1 MAASAILNRWLAR
14 NWFVPLAALLLGLEL
29 AFARTTEWA
38 AGGYEE
44 AAILFD
50 MAVFVPLLHLVCYR
64 RTVSAR
70 ALAIRTAAL
79 VLSGI
84 YLASLLVPAEA
95 QRWVDDLGWLRAA
108 GVAAIALVELKI
120 MFEVMKLVFG
130 GGHVDQVV
138 ERSGAPAWV
147 VRLML
152 LEARFWK
159 AVWRLIRGR

>member
-14 NWFVPLAALLLGLEL
+14 NWFVPLAAVLLGLEW
-29 AFARTTEWA
+29 AFARTTDWTA
-38 AGGYEE
+38 RGYEE

-50 MAVFVPLLHLVCYR
+50 MAVFVPLLHFICYR
-64 RTVSAR
+64 RMVPVR

-79 VLSGI
+79 VLSGV

-95 QRWVDDLGWLRAA
+95 QRWVDDLGGLRAA
-108 GVAAIALVELKI
+108 GALAIALIELKI
-120 MFEVMKLVFG
+120 MFELLKLVFG
-130 GGHVDQVV
+130 GGQVEQVV

-147 VRLML
+147 VRLMM

>member
-1 MAASAILNRWLAR
+1 MAARAFLHHWLAR
-14 NWFVPLAALLLGLEL
+14 NWFVPLAAVLLGLEL
-29 AFARTTEWA
+29 AFARTTDWA
-38 AGGYEE
+38 AGGHEE

-50 MAVFVPLLHLVCYR
+50 MAVFVPILHIICYR
-64 RTVSAR
+64 RTVPAR
-70 ALAIRTAAL
+70 ALAIRTGAL

-108 GVAAIALVELKI
+108 GAVAIALVELKI
-120 MFEVMKLVFG
+120 MVEVMKLAFG
-130 GGHVDQVV
+130 GGEVEQVV
-138 ERSGAPAWV
+138 ARSGAPAWV
-147 VRLML
+147 ARLML